1 MSSSSKYSKRIF
13 QVIYL
18 SRFGKFLRFIRE
30 WLVKDVCGCGKLT
43 MLCKII
49 DVWRLSNGE
58 MLGEVIINA
67 EFKVCTLKQ

>member
-1 MSSSSKYSKRIF
+1 MSSLSTHATRIV

-18 SRFGKFLRFIRE
+18 GRFGKFLRFIRE

-43 MLCKII
+43 MLCEII
-49 DVWRLSNGE
+49 DIWRLSNGE

-67 EFKVCTLKQ
+67 EFKDCTLKQ